1 MNRSGALVP
10 LPQPDDF
17 PFPSDGPS
25 LAAGPPAPICQS
37 ETLLRG
43 GRLYIQHG
51 AETYCLRLT
60 KSGKLL
66 LTK

>member
-1 MNRSGALVP
+1 M
-10 LPQPDDF
+10 PQPDAC
-17 PFPSDGPS
+17 PFPPDGPS
-25 LAAGPPAPICQS
+25 LAAGTLTPICQS
-37 ETLLRG
+37 DTLLRG